1 MTMNF
6 LFATWEG
13 GGNVGPAVE
22 AARKLAAR
30 GHRVRFMSDACN
42 RADAERAG
50 AEFRAWRRAPN
61 RADGTPDSQ
70 HLLRDWAE
78 PTPQAGIA
86 QVIRDLW
93 CGRAADYALDT
104 LDELSREPAD
114 LVVSSEMLPG
124 IMAACERAGQ
134 RFVILSANLSIRPLP
149 GVPAIGPGLPPARTE
164 QDRAVLDELAAGVS
178 AMFDVGLPALN
189 DARAAIGLGPLA
201 RVFDQFDEAELEL
214 LATARA
220 FDFPSDR
227 LPERVRYV
235 GPQLAEPSWARPWRS
250 PWPQDDPRPMI
261 AVSFSTT
268 FQNHGAVLQKVIDA
282 LAPLPARVLVTLG
295 QSIAPDRLRPADN
308 CVIIESAPHG
318 EVMRCA
324 ALAVTHGG
332 HGTVMRA
339 LVGRAPMLVLPHGR
353 DQHDNAVRITERGAG
368 LSLLPDAPVHHIRN
382 ACERLLLEPAFRAA
396 ARRLGDL
403 VAREAEHSSIVE
415 ELETAAAARHANAT
429 G

>member
-1 MTMNF
+1 
-6 LFATWEG
+6 
-13 GGNVGPAVE
+13 
-22 AARKLAAR
+22 
-30 GHRVRFMSDACN
+30 
-42 RADAERAG
+42 
-50 AEFRAWRRAPN
+50 
-61 RADGTPDSQ
+61 
-70 HLLRDWAE
+70 
-78 PTPQAGIA
+78 
-86 QVIRDLW
+86 
-93 CGRAADYALDT
+93 
-104 LDELSREPAD
+104 
-114 LVVSSEMLPG
+114 
-124 IMAACERAGQ
+124 
-134 RFVILSANLSIRPLP
+134 
-149 GVPAIGPGLPPARTE
+149 
-164 QDRAVLDELAAGVS
+164 
-178 AMFDVGLPALN
+178 
-189 DARAAIGLGPLA
+189 
-201 RVFDQFDEAELEL
+201 
-214 LATARA
+214 
-220 FDFPSDR
+220 
-227 LPERVRYV
+227 
-235 GPQLAEPSWARPWRS
+235 
-250 PWPQDDPRPMI
+250 MI